1 MKKHCTWTLL
11 IVLPLLVA
19 CKPTK
24 PLSLSVTEVAQIK
37 ADGKSLRLFCLTNRN
52 RMAIKVTNFA
62 ASLTSVSVPDKMGNF
77 EQVVLGFDSLES
89 YLGRHPKFGA
99 TVGRF
104 ANRIRHGEFC
114 LDNQIFQLEKNSK
127 GNSVHGGSRGFNTQV
142 FETDTFYVAGDT
154 AVVVFSYKSPHL
166 EGGFP
171 GNLNLSIA
179 YKLTNRNEVILQYTA
194 TTDRPTV
201 VNFTNHSYFNLTGCK
216 EPVLNHLYMLHA
228 DSITPVDSIGV
239 PTGELKAVAGTEYD
253 FRTPQTAEKRIRL
266 MKKTYDINYKL
277 NKRPN
282 ALELVA
288 IVTEP
293 TSGRTLKAYTTEPGM
308 QFYIPSSNM
317 DYLNGHGNRK
327 YGKYYGFCL
336 EMQHFPDSPNKS
348 HFPTTVLRPDE
359 TYLQTTVYKFENSS
373 ETEMP
378 SPY

>member
-1 MKKHCTWTLL
+1 M
-11 IVLPLLVA
+11 
-19 CKPTK
+19 
-24 PLSLSVTEVAQIK
+24 
-37 ADGKSLRLFCLTNRN
+37 
-52 RMAIKVTNFA
+52 
-62 ASLTSVSVPDKMGNF
+62 
-77 EQVVLGFDSLES
+77 
-89 YLGRHPKFGA
+89 
-99 TVGRF
+99 
-104 ANRIRHGEFC
+104 
-114 LDNQIFQLEKNSK
+114 
-127 GNSVHGGSRGFNTQV
+127 
-142 FETDTFYVAGDT
+142 
-154 AVVVFSYKSPHL
+154 
-166 EGGFP
+166 
-171 GNLNLSIA
+171 
-179 YKLTNRNEVILQYTA
+179 ILQYTA

-348 HFPTTVLRPDE
+348 HFPTTVLRPGE
-359 TYLQTTVYKFENSS
+359 MYLQTTVYKFENSS